1 MYNFK
6 YHYSQI
12 TIDAFR
18 DQSTR
23 ERDYNDPLGDRIIDI
38 GGVYRP
44 TLGPTW
50 HHCVST
56 RLTMY
61 LSKASEWD
69 IVGGGG
75 GDGRGSNEDGVRV
88 ITLSKSPIAGP
99 FKIPFEI
106 VQGGLHARTELIV
119 RT

>member
-1 MYNFK
+1 M
-6 YHYSQI
+6 QI
-12 TIDAFR
+12 TIDALR

-23 ERDYNDPLGDRIIDI
+23 ERDNNDPLGDRIIDI

-61 LSKASEWD
+61 VSKASEWG

-75 GDGRGSNEDGVRV
+75 GGGLGEGRASYEDGVRV

-106 VQGGLHARTELIV
+106 VQGGVQARTELIV

>member
-1 MYNFK
+1 MSNFK
-6 YHYSQI
+6 YRSLQI
-12 TIDAFR
+12 TIDALR

-23 ERDYNDPLGDRIIDI
+23 ERDSNDPLGDRIIDI

-61 LSKASEWD
+61 VSKPSEWG
-69 IVGGGG
+69 IVGGGLAE
-75 GDGRGSNEDGVRV
+75 GRASYEDGVRV

-106 VQGGLHARTELIV
+106 VQGGVQARTELIV
-119 RT
+119 RM

>member
-1 MYNFK
+1 MIIHTF
-6 YHYSQI
+6 QI
-12 TIDAFR
+12 TIDALR

-23 ERDYNDPLGDRIIDI
+23 ERDSNNNDPLGDRIVDI

-61 LSKASEWD
+61 VSRASEWD
-69 IVGGGG
+69 VG
-75 GDGRGSNEDGVRV
+75 GDGRGSNDDGVRV

-99 FKIPFEI
+99 LKIPFEI
-106 VQGGLHARTELIV
+106 VQGGVQARTALIV

>member
-1 MYNFK
+1 M
-6 YHYSQI
+6 
-12 TIDAFR
+12 
-18 DQSTR
+18 
-23 ERDYNDPLGDRIIDI
+23 GDRIIDI

-61 LSKASEWD
+61 VSRASEWG
-69 IVGGGG
+69 IGGE
-75 GDGRGSNEDGVRV
+75 GRGSYEDGVRV

-106 VQGGLHARTELIV
+106 VQGGVQARTALIV